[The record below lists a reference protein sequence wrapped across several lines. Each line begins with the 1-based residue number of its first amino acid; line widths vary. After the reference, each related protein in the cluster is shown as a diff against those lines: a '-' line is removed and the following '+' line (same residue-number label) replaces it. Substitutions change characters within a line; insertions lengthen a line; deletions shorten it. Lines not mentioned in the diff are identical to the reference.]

1 MIATSAEICN
11 RDISNEEIL
20 TRVEHKLDHIIEI
33 LEDKTLTLEEEK
45 LIRETDIFIQERKFD
60 EFVSL

>member
-33 LEDKTLTLEEEK
+33 LEDKTLTLEEETHQRNRYFYSGK
-45 LIRETDIFIQERKFD
+45 KIR
-60 EFVSL
+60 

>member
-1 MIATSAEICN
+1 MIATSAEISN